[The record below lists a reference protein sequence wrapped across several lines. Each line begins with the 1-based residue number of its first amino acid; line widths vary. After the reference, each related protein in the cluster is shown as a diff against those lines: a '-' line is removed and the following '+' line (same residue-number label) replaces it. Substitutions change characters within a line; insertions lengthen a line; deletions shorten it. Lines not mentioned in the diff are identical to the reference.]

1 MLFYLDRI
9 EGDYC
14 VFICNGETVN
24 IPQKLFPDAKE
35 GDKYELQK
43 TTDNS
48 NKIKNEELVNKLFK

>member
-24 IPQKLFPDAKE
+24 IQKNLFPNAKE
-35 GDKYELQK
+35 GDKYVLQK
-43 TTDNS
+43 STDNS